1 MTVMKGWI
9 ANKGVDLW
17 TGLFLMIFSGAVI
30 NEALNLELGT
40 PHNPGSGFMIFGAA
54 VVLGILALLQF
65 LKSLLFHG
73 SVRTRSGEDPSRRI
87 IAVIGGQYASISLA
101 LESVGY
107 LLCTFLLLCFLFQV
121 YEKGKWASA
130 VGGAA
135 ATSFL
140 TYVVFS
146 RLLQLNLPK
155 GLIPFF

>member
-1 MTVMKGWI
+1 MKKWLAQTGI
-9 ANKGVDLW
+9 DLW
-17 TGLFLMIFSGAVI
+17 TGLFLMVFSGAVI

-40 PHNPGSGFMIFGAA
+40 PQNPGSGFMIFGAA

-65 LKSLLFHG
+65 FRSLL
-73 SVRTRSGEDPSRRI
+73 VRERLERDREPVHLWRI
-87 IAVIGGQYASISLA
+87 IAVIGANILYIAM
-101 LESVGY
+101 LERIGY

-121 YEKGKWASA
+121 YKKGRWALA

-140 TYVVFS
+140 TYAVFS

-155 GLIPFF
+155 GALPFF

>member
-1 MTVMKGWI
+1 MRGWI
-9 ANKGVDLW
+9 ANKGADLW
-17 TGLFLMIFSGAVI
+17 TGLFLMVFSGAVI

-40 PHNPGSGFMIFGAA
+40 PRNPGSGFMVFGVA
-54 VVLGILALLQF
+54 VVLGLLALLQF
-65 LKSLLFHG
+65 LRSLLLKERLEQAAEKIH
-73 SVRTRSGEDPSRRI
+73 VWRI
-87 IAVIGGQYASISLA
+87 IAVIGVNGIYIFT
-101 LESVGY
+101 LEPVGY

-121 YEKGKWASA
+121 NEKGNWVST

-135 ATSFL
+135 VTSLL

>member
-1 MTVMKGWI
+1 MKGWI
-9 ANKGVDLW
+9 ANKGADLW
-17 TGLFLMIFSGAVI
+17 TGLFLMVFSGAVI

-40 PHNPGSGFMIFGAA
+40 PRHPGSGFMVFGVA

-65 LKSLLFHG
+65 LSSLLLKERLEQEAERIHLW
-73 SVRTRSGEDPSRRI
+73 RI
-87 IAVIGGQYASISLA
+87 IAIIGVNAIYIVA
-101 LESVGY
+101 LEPVGY

-121 YEKGKWASA
+121 NEKGSWVST

-135 ATSFL
+135 VTSVL

>member
-1 MTVMKGWI
+1 MAIKGWI
-9 ANKGVDLW
+9 ANKGADLW
-17 TGLFLMIFSGAVI
+17 TGLFLMVFSGAVI

-54 VVLGILALLQF
+54 VVLGLLALLQF
-65 LKSLLFHG
+65 LKTLLFHEY
-73 SVRTRSGEDPSRRI
+73 SKRETEKVHLWRI
-87 IAVIGGQYASISLA
+87 ITVIGANILYIVM
-101 LESVGY
+101 LERVGY

-121 YEKGKWASA
+121 FEKGKWVSV

-140 TYVVFS
+140 TYVIFS

-155 GLIPFF
+155 GMIPFF

>member
-1 MTVMKGWI
+1 MNSWI
-9 ANKGVDLW
+9 VKKDADFW
-17 TGLFLMIFSGAVI
+17 TGLLLMIFSGAVI
-30 NEALNLELGT
+30 NEAFNLEVGT
-40 PHNPGSGFMIFGAA
+40 PRNPGSGFMIFGAA
-54 VVLGILALLQF
+54 AVLGILALLQF
-65 LKSLLFHG
+65 LKSLLFQKHPG
-73 SVRTRSGEDPSRRI
+73 QAPEKIHPQQIISVI
-87 IAVIGGQYASISLA
+87 AANMIYIAV

-121 YEKGKWASA
+121 YEKGKWVSV

-140 TYVVFS
+140 TYVIFS